1 MNLTT
6 KFPHKILFVLFPLL
20 SSLFRTACSQ
30 STASPTE
37 DVVQTILNTLEDSPS
52 SQTTSPPQ
60 WTTNDEATLLDVFA
74 EVTKDIL
81 THKVIPETSV
91 ICDWNWSHLRCE
103 PFCECALRPKW
114 GDYHIGRS
122 CRDDEIPM
130 QEGEEML
137 CHLPPDTKYVRAIQ
151 SSAQKVQW
159 VRNVVARVGR
169 KAREG
174 IKSGRLQVCDYE
186 IPSGGGGGG
195 LIGLSED
202 GVWIRTST
210 NSNPILSHLS
220 SPASKLLEKPFEGV
234 KKILKCD
241 NDISD
246 GIKLMDLKET
256 EAKGDME
263 FRPITHFIP
272 IDEEH

>member
-1 MNLTT
+1 
-6 KFPHKILFVLFPLL
+6 
-20 SSLFRTACSQ
+20 
-30 STASPTE
+30 
-37 DVVQTILNTLEDSPS
+37 
-52 SQTTSPPQ
+52 
-60 WTTNDEATLLDVFA
+60 
-74 EVTKDIL
+74 
-81 THKVIPETSV
+81 
-91 ICDWNWSHLRCE
+91 
-103 PFCECALRPKW
+103 
-114 GDYHIGRS
+114 
-122 CRDDEIPM
+122 
-130 QEGEEML
+130 ML